1 MATAIFASTK
11 MDLALILVPL
21 MFYHP
26 LQLLIGSVIVGR
38 FAAGTSNR
46 GTP

>member
-1 MATAIFASTK
+1 

-26 LQLLIGSVIVGR
+26 LQLLIGSIVVGR
-38 FAAGTSNR
+38 FAAGKTR
-46 GTP
+46 EGAP